1 MDDGERS
8 AGRGVRPRARKP
20 TFAERRERRAEVED
34 IAVVL
39 DAAARFLEARPR
51 SEHEVRHK
59 LTTMGYRSALV
70 EEVVARL
77 TDLRYLDDEAFTR
90 AWVESR
96 DRARP
101 RGEHAL
107 RRELHLKGVDRALVD
122 EVLDQ
127 RRDEAHEHDAS
138 AGDGSA
144 LSPDEIAA
152 ERLLRRKLPALLREP
167 DPRRRRQR
175 AYALLARSG
184 FSPDV
189 CGTVALRVLEAGTGD
204 DDHPDR
210 DGVGDRIEPA

>member
-1 MDDGERS
+1 MDDGARS
-8 AGRGVRPRARKP
+8 NLGRSQRARKP
-20 TFAERRERRAEVED
+20 TYAERRERRAEVED

-51 SEHEVRHK
+51 SVHEVRSK
-59 LTTMGYRSALV
+59 LTTMGYRAALV
-70 EEVVARL
+70 DEVVVRL
-77 TDLRYLDDEAFTR
+77 TDLGYLDDEAFTR

-107 RRELHLKGVDRALVD
+107 RRELQLKGVDRALVD
-122 EVLDQ
+122 EVLDD
-127 RRDEAHEHDAS
+127 RRDQARETGDL
-138 AGDGSA
+138 AGDDVA
-144 LSPDEIAA
+144 QSPDEVAA
-152 ERLLRRKLPALLREP
+152 ERLLRKKLPALLREA

-189 CGTVALRVLEAGTGD
+189 CSSVSRAMLDEAATD
-204 DDHPDR
+204 DGWTPVDP
-210 DGVGDRIEPA
+210 